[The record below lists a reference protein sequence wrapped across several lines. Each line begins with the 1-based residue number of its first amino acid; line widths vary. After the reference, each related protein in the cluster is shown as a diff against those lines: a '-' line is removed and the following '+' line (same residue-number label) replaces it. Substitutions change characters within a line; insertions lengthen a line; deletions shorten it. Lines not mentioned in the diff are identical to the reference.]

1 MNNKQG
7 PKIILKGYVIVSSE
21 DLDAVQKALP
31 DHIEKTRAET
41 GCLMFDVVQD
51 QKNKNRF
58 NVHEEFVDKA
68 SFSAHQDRVRN
79 SNWGVVS
86 ANIEKHYHINQVE

>member
-7 PKIILKGYVIVSSE
+7 PKVILKGYVIVPSE

-31 DHIEKTRAET
+31 AHIETTREEA

-51 QKNKNRF
+51 QENKNRF
-58 NVHEEFVDKA
+58 NVHEAFVDKA
-68 SFSAHQDRVRN
+68 SFYAHQDRARN

-86 ANIEKHYHINQVE
+86 ANIEKHYHVNQVE